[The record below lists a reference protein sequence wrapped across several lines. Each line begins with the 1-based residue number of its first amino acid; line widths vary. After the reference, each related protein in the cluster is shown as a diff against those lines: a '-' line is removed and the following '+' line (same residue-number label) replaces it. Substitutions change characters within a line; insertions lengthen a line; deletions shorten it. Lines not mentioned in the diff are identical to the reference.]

1 MHQVIQDIYNYKRT
15 LKIKEGEWVKI
26 ISHHGD
32 VLIVEKKNLERV
44 SVQKKYI
51 K

>member
-1 MHQVIQDIYNYKRT
+1 MNQVSQDIFDYKRN
-15 LKIKEGEWVKI
+15 LKIKEGEWVNI

>member
-1 MHQVIQDIYNYKRT
+1 MNQVSQDIYDYKRN
-15 LKIKEGEWVKI
+15 LKIKEGEWVNI
-26 ISHHGD
+26 ISYHGD
-32 VLIVEKKNLERV
+32 VVIVEKKNLERV